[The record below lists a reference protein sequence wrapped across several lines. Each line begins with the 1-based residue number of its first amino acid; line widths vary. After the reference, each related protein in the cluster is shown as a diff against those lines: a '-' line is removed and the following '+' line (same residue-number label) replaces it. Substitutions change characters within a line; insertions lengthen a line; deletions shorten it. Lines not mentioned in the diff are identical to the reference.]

1 MNAPARPERRA
12 RPPRRRL
19 PFRARLARRT
29 VVGAVLALLLSGG
42 AVAGT
47 QQAGAADQPWMNT
60 AQTPL
65 ARADELLAAM
75 TQTEKLAMLHGGQGC
90 GYVGCVDGNTR
101 LGIPPLHLQDGPVG
115 AGDGFSGVTQLPAP
129 VAGAASWDTGLMNQ
143 YGQVLGSEQWGKG
156 TNVVLAPTI
165 NIVRDP
171 RWGRAFE
178 SFGEDPYLAGQ
189 IGASDIQGIQS
200 QGPMAQVKHYAV
212 YNQETNRNNITDNA
226 VVSDRTEREIYLPAF
241 ETSVKQGGADSAMC
255 SYSAINGA
263 FACENGQLQNTVLK
277 GDMGFTGFITSD
289 WGATHSTVA
298 SANNGLDMEMPGS
311 DYYGTALT
319 NAVNSGQV
327 SQATIDD
334 HVRRILTSMFKAGLF
349 DHAQTGTTGS
359 VVTSSAHNATA
370 KQVAQEGSVLLKNSG
385 PVLPIGSGTGSIA
398 VIGDDAGTD
407 AMSQG
412 GGSAGV
418 NAPYLVTPYQ
428 GIKSRAGSGVNV
440 TYSQGSTPAGG
451 ALPPVDSASLTP
463 SSGSGAG
470 LTASYYNNTGLTGTP
485 VLTRNEANVD
495 DVWGGASP
503 APGVNATNWS
513 AKWTGTLHP
522 PVTGS
527 YQLSATSDDG
537 SRVFVNGQKVIDNWA
552 DQGSTTRTGT
562 VSLTAGQP
570 VSIEVD
576 YYNAGGA
583 SNATLGWSIP
593 GQNVHDQAVAA
604 ARAANLA
611 VVFVSNF
618 ESEGGDL
625 SGIDLSAD
633 QNKLVTDVAA
643 ANPNTVVVVNSG
655 SAVTMPWVNA
665 VKGVVEAWYPG
676 QEDGNAI
683 ASLLFG
689 DVNFSGKLPVTFPT
703 ALSQGPTSS
712 TAQWPGQN
720 GQVQYSEGLKV
731 GYRWYDSQSVA
742 PLFPFGFG
750 LSYTSFTYANLTV
763 GAPDAGGSVAVGF
776 DVTNS
781 GSRAGAEVP
790 QVYVGQP
797 STTGEPPK
805 NLRGFTRVTL
815 NPGQT
820 QHVSLTLDA
829 RSFQYWNNGWTNA
842 AGTNTV
848 YVGSSSRDIRLTGST
863 TIAGGGGGGGG
874 GTQTVLPRTGWTVT
888 ASATGGGD
896 VPANMLD
903 GNTGTRWSTGTP
915 MAAGQ
920 SFTLDMGAA
929 RSIDQLVMDSGGSAA
944 DYARGYQV
952 FTSTDGVNFGSAVAT
967 GSGTGAQVTA
977 VFPATTARYVKV
989 VQTGASTSWWS
1000 IAELNA
1006 YTDGSTGGGG
1016 GGTGAVLPRTGWT
1029 ATASATGGGDVP
1041 ANMLDGNTGTRWST
1055 GVPMAS
1061 GQSFTLD
1068 LGAARTFSKLVMD
1081 SGGSAADYARG
1092 YQVFT
1097 SADGV
1102 NFGNAVATGSGTGAQ
1117 VTAVFPAATA
1127 RYVKVVQTGAS
1138 TSWWS
1143 IVEAN
1148 LYN

>member
-1 MNAPARPERRA
+1 MVALVLSSGLAAVSRPAA
-12 RPPRRRL
+12 
-19 PFRARLARRT
+19 
-29 VVGAVLALLLSGG
+29 
-42 AVAGT
+42 
-47 QQAGAADQPWMNT
+47 AADQPWMNT
-60 AQTPL
+60 AQLPL
-65 ARADELLAAM
+65 DRANELLAVM
-75 TQTEKLAMLHGGQGC
+75 TQAEKLALMHGGQSC
-90 GYVGCVDGNTR
+90 GYVGCIDANAR
-101 LGIPPLHLQDGPVG
+101 LGIPALRLQDGPAG
-115 AGDGFSGVTQLPAP
+115 AGDGFTDVTQLPAP
-129 VAGAASWDTGLMNQ
+129 VAGAASWDTALMNQ

-189 IGASDIQGIQS
+189 MGAADIQGIQS

-212 YNQETNRNNITDNA
+212 YNQETNRNNIADNA

-255 SYSAINGA
+255 SYSAVNGA

-311 DYYGTALT
+311 DYYGSALT
-319 NAVNSGQV
+319 TAVDNGQV
-327 SQATIDD
+327 SQTTIDD

-349 DHAQTGTTGS
+349 DRTQSGS
-359 VVTSSAHNATA
+359 PSAVVTSAAHSAAA
-370 KQVAQEGSVLLKNSG
+370 KLVAQEGSVLLKNAG
-385 PVLPIGSGTGSIA
+385 PVLPVGTATDSIA
-398 VIGDDAGTD
+398 VIGNDAGTN
-407 AMSQG
+407 AATQG
-412 GGSAGV
+412 GGSAAT

-428 GIKSRAGSGVNV
+428 GIKNRAGTGVNV
-440 TYSQGSTPAGG
+440 TYAQGGVSADG
-451 ALPPVDSASLTP
+451 ALPPVDSAYLTP
-463 SSGSGAG
+463 SAGSGAG
-470 LTASYYNNTGLTGTP
+470 LTASYYNNTSLSGTP
-485 VLTRNEANVD
+485 VVTRNESTVD
-495 DVWGGASP
+495 NVWGGASP

-513 AKWTGTLHP
+513 AKWTGTLQP
-522 PVTGS
+522 PATGT
-527 YQLSATSDDG
+527 YQLSLTSDDG
-537 SRVFVNGQKVIDNWA
+537 SRVYVNGQQIINNWYN
-552 DQGSTTRTGT
+552 QGSTTRTGS

-576 YYNAGGA
+576 YYNAAGA
-583 SNATLGWSIP
+583 SNATLGWTIP
-593 GQNVHDQAVAA
+593 GQSPHDQAVAA
-604 ARAANLA
+604 ARAAKLA

-625 SGIDLSAD
+625 TGIDLSAA
-633 QNKLVTDVAA
+633 QNTLVADVAA

-655 SAVTMPWVNA
+655 SAVTMPWINA
-665 VKGVVEAWYPG
+665 VKAAVEAWYPG

-689 DVNFSGKLPVTFPT
+689 DTNFSGKLPVTFPT

-712 TAQWPGQN
+712 AAQWPGQN

-731 GYRWYDSQSVA
+731 GYRWYDSQNIT
-742 PLFPFGFG
+742 PMFPFGFG
-750 LSYTSFTYANLTV
+750 LSYTTFAYANLTV
-763 GAPDAGGSVAVGF
+763 GQPDANGNVAVGF

-797 STTGEPPK
+797 GSTGEPPK
-805 NLRGFTRVTL
+805 NLRGFTRLTL
-815 NPGQT
+815 SPGQT
-820 QHVSLTLDA
+820 QHVAITLDA

-842 AGTNTV
+842 SGSNTV
-848 YVGSSSRDIRLTGST
+848 YVGSSSRDIRLTGT
-863 TIAGGGGGGGG
+863 TTVGAGTGG
-874 GTQTVLPRTGWTVT
+874 GTQTALPRTGWTVS

-915 MAAGQ
+915 MVGGE

-929 RSIDQLVMDSGGSAA
+929 KSFDRVVMDSAGSSG

-952 FTSTDGVNFGSAVAT
+952 FTSTDGTNFGSAVAT
-967 GSGTGAQVTA
+967 GTGTGAAVT
-977 VFPATTARYVKV
+977 VTFPATTARYVKV
-989 VQTGASTSWWS
+989 VQTGSSSSWWS
-1000 IAELNA
+1000 IAELNVF
-1006 YTDGSTGGGG
+1006 TDGSA

-1041 ANMLDGNTGTRWST
+1041 ANMLDGSTSTRWST
-1055 GVPMAS
+1055 GTPMV
-1061 GQSFTLD
+1061 GGESFTLD
-1068 LGAARTFSKLVMD
+1068 LGSTKTFSKLTMD
-1081 SGGSAADYARG
+1081 SAGSSGDYARG

-1097 SADGV
+1097 STDGT
-1102 NFGNAVATGSGTGAQ
+1102 NFGSPVATGTGTGAA
-1117 VTAVFPAATA
+1117 VTVTFPATTA
-1127 RYVKVVQTGAS
+1127 RYVKVVQTGSS

-1143 IVEAN
+1143 IAEAD